1 MKLSTI
7 MCAAAVAMVATGN
20 AFGDPGV
27 NYNASKSNTG
37 NVTAHITCPTSE
49 SIYTDPKTGKQ
60 SCVYISSKTGNM
72 TSTDT
77 TGKMTM
83 GASPR

>member
-7 MCAAAVAMVATGN
+7 MCAAAVAIVATGS
-20 AFGDPGV
+20 AFGDPAV
-27 NYNASKSNTG
+27 NYNSSKSNTG
-37 NVTAHITCPTSE
+37 NVTAHITCPTTE

-60 SCVYISSKTGNM
+60 SCVSSKTGNM
-72 TSTDT
+72 TSTDM

-83 GASPR
+83 GASPK